1 MGIISFRAFRLNT
14 AFCEKDQLL
23 NNGVDKYLS
32 PESGSNATIV
42 FPLFSG
48 LLARISAALSAAPDE
63 IPTRIPSDT
72 ANALPSANA
81 SSFSI
86 VIISS

>member
-1 MGIISFRAFRLNT
+1 MGLISFRAFRLNT
-14 AFCEKDQLL
+14 AFYEKDQLL

-42 FPLFSG
+42 FPLDSG
-48 LLARISAALSAAPDE
+48 LLAIWIAAESAAPDE
-63 IPTRIPSDT
+63 IHTRIPSDT